1 MNDIVFSPTSE
12 AIQQLEAL
20 YGKFDLRA
28 DGSGPTQGWEGR
40 NLREYSLERRLR
52 FFWAPGSYL
61 TKIRINKR
69 MAGAITQVLGEINAR
84 WDPRLAEKENLDVFV
99 RSYCFGCDSGPNPF
113 WYGAGWRLS
122 QLVTGVALE
131 ETIKIFTR
139 HGFTWAGATEKRLPR
154 DFYYL

>member
-1 MNDIVFSPTSE
+1 MDDIVFSPTSE
-12 AIQQLEAL
+12 TIEHLEAL

-28 DGSGPTQGWEGR
+28 DGVPTAGWEGR
-40 NLREYSLERRLR
+40 NLRDHSLEHRLR
-52 FFWAPGSYL
+52 FFWAPSVYL
-61 TKIRINKR
+61 TRIRINKR
-69 MAGAITQVLGEINAR
+69 MAPAMVEVLKEINAH
-84 WDPRLAEKENLDVFV
+84 WEPKLASAENLDVFV

-113 WYGAGWRLS
+113 WWGAGWRLS

-139 HGFTWAGATEKRLPR
+139 QGFTWAGATERKSPR